1 MANNTFQIR
10 RTATSGR
17 TPNTT
22 NSANNQYIN
31 IGELALNLTDS
42 ILYSANATNGL
53 ITIGSNLTATSI
65 GGGAL
70 IANSSQ
76 ITITGIPLSANG
88 SVGTQGQV
96 LTSNGSVGSPYW
108 TAIAATTSNT
118 VVYEDTFT
126 GNGSNTQ
133 YTLSGN
139 TTQDAVLA
147 TINGLL
153 QPNNTYAVVGTNN
166 IITFSESPASLD
178 TIVVKRLGGAGGP
191 ATYTGGN
198 GNSYITISN
207 TELRATSNNLTL
219 TIGAFASN
227 GDLTAKQY
235 LLYGTTTGNTETELL
250 IRGSERVLVNA
261 NTTVYYTADIVARRT
276 DAINEGAGFHL
287 KGVADNFS
295 GTVADVGLLYEVIVA
310 RDDIALSVD
319 ARANTTTDSIN
330 IYVTGKAAKTIRW
343 VAQVTTVEVSQ

>member
-65 GGGAL
+65 GAGAL

-96 LTSNGSVGSPYW
+96 LASNGSVGSPYW
-108 TAIAATTSNT
+108 TTT
-118 VVYEDTFT
+118 
-126 GNGSNTQ
+126 
-133 YTLSGN
+133 
-139 TTQDAVLA
+139 
-147 TINGLL
+147 
-153 QPNNTYAVVGTNN
+153 
-166 IITFSESPASLD
+166 
-178 TIVVKRLGGAGGP
+178 
-191 ATYTGGN
+191 GN

-235 LLYGTTTGNTETELL
+235 LLYGTTTDNTETELL

-276 DAINEGAGFHL
+276 DAINEGGGFHL

-310 RDDIALSVD
+310 RDDNAWSVD

-330 IYVTGKAAKTIRW
+330 IYVTGTAAKTIRW

>member
-96 LTSNGSVGSPYW
+96 LASNGSVGSPYW
-108 TAIAATTSNT
+108 TTTSNT

-139 TTQDAVLA
+139 TTQDSVLVI
-147 TINGLL
+147 INGLL
-153 QPNNTYAVVGTNN
+153 QPNNTYTVTGTNN
-166 IITFSESPASLD
+166 TITLSEAPASID
-178 TIVVKRLGGAGGP
+178 SVVVKRLGGAGGP

-219 TIGAFASN
+219 TIGAFSSN
-227 GDLTAKQY
+227 GDLSAKQY
-235 LLYGTTTGNTETELL
+235 LLYGTTSNNTETELL
-250 IRGSERVLVNA
+250 IRGSERIPVNT
-261 NTTVYYTADIVARRT
+261 NTTVYYTVDIVARRT
-276 DAINEGAGFHL
+276 DAINEGGGFHL

-295 GTVADVGLLYEVIVA
+295 GTVADTGQLYELIVA
-310 RDDIALSVD
+310 RDDNTWSVD
-319 ARANTTTDSIN
+319 ARANNTTDSIN
-330 IYVTGKAAKTIRW
+330 IYVTGTTAKTIRW

>member
-96 LTSNGSVGSPYW
+96 LASNGSVGSPYW
-108 TAIAATTSNT
+108 TTT
-118 VVYEDTFT
+118 
-126 GNGSNTQ
+126 
-133 YTLSGN
+133 
-139 TTQDAVLA
+139 
-147 TINGLL
+147 
-153 QPNNTYAVVGTNN
+153 
-166 IITFSESPASLD
+166 
-178 TIVVKRLGGAGGP
+178 
-191 ATYTGGN
+191 GN

-235 LLYGTTTGNTETELL
+235 LLYGTTTNNTETELL

-276 DAINEGAGFHL
+276 DAINEGGGFHL
-287 KGVADNFS
+287 KG
-295 GTVADVGLLYEVIVA
+295 VADVGLLYEVIVA
-310 RDDIALSVD
+310 RDDNAWSVD

-330 IYVTGKAAKTIRW
+330 IYVTGTAAKTIRW